1 MLQGKNRGLE
11 RRWVEGRVTVSKGCH
26 NKVPEAGW
34 LKATE
39 TSFSHSGDQTSEV
52 KVLAQPCFLMFSGGG
67 TVQASLPP
75 LLMAGNLLPSLP
87 VGIFT
92 WPSL

>member
-1 MLQGKNRGLE
+1 MKSFRDHAVLQEKNRGLE
-11 RRWVEGRVTVSKGCH
+11 RRWVEGSVTVSKGCH

-52 KVLAQPCFLMFSGGG
+52 KVSVQPCFLVFS
-67 TVQASLPP
+67 
-75 LLMAGNLLPSLP
+75 AGELSRPHSHLC
-87 VGIFT
+87 
-92 WPSL
+92 